1 MKKVLTSLKK
11 VKTFL
16 KFPKTFFQQGLTFF
30 KNDLT
35 FFKKE
40 LIAPPEIHFLGQL
53 YLSKKMQ
60 VFHPALT

>member
-1 MKKVLTSLKK
+1 LKI
-11 VKTFL
+11 
-16 KFPKTFFQQGLTFF
+16 PKTFFQQGLTFF
-30 KNDLT
+30 KNGLT

>member
-1 MKKVLTSLKK
+1 LKK

-30 KNDLT
+30 KKGLT

-40 LIAPPEIHFLGQL
+40 LIVPPEIHFLGQL
-53 YLSKKMQ
+53 HLSKKMQ
-60 VFHPALT
+60 DFHPALT